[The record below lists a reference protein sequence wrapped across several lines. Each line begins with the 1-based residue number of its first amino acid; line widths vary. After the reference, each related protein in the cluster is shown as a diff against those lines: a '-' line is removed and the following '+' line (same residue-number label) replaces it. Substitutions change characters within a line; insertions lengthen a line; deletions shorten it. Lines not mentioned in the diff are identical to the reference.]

1 LLQNTFLHIPG
12 IAKTTEKRLWKEG
25 CATWEDLL
33 ANPTR
38 YSIGS
43 ASRSGVHHHLE
54 RSQQALQNQEH
65 QYFRPGLGIRQAWRA
80 FPEFR
85 DSCVY
90 LDIETDG
97 TGPNTTVTM
106 IGLWDGK
113 TYTCLMHGEDIENF
127 RDVISHYS
135 MIVTF
140 FGHSFDLPVLQQ
152 RFPGLEFDQI
162 HIDLCPTLAQ
172 LEIRGGLKKIEKQ
185 FGIQRSPETDGL
197 TGRDAIFLWRKY
209 KMRDDEDALKT
220 LIAYNREDCVNLEV
234 LAEQAYSRL
243 KEATLEEASR
253 ARVKSPVRVKSVV
266 PIADIPKLPGLE

>member
-25 CATWEDLL
+25 CSTWEDLL
-33 ANPTR
+33 ENPSR

-54 RSQQALQNQEH
+54 RSQQALKDQEH
-65 QYFRPGLGIRQAWRA
+65 QYFRPGLGMRQAWRA
-80 FPEFR
+80 FPDFR

-97 TGPNTTVTM
+97 SGQDTIVTM

-113 TYTCLMHGEDIENF
+113 TYTCLMHGEDLENF

-140 FGHSFDLPVLQQ
+140 FGHSFDLPVLER
-152 RFPGLEFDQI
+152 RFPGLVFDQI

-172 LEIRGGLKKIEKQ
+172 LQIRGGLKKIEKQ

-197 TGRDAIFLWRKY
+197 NGRDAIFLWRRY
-209 KMRDDEDALKT
+209 KARHDEDALKT
-220 LIAYNREDCVNLEV
+220 LIAYNREDCVNLET
-234 LAEQAYSRL
+234 LAEQAYARL
-243 KEATLEEASR
+243 KQATLDEALASR
-253 ARVKSPVRVKSVV
+253 RKSPVRVKSVV
-266 PIADIPKLPGLE
+266 PVADVPKLPGLE